1 MHPREL
7 IEVAGL
13 VALNGPLLVAA
24 SPPSSSPSPYL
35 EQYWTTSKGRFESWN
50 RVLRSCAAVGAQLS
64 RQDFDCWIEAR
75 GVLDEIFASEMLARV
90 WTAVLVARDRRWK
103 TDETEIIAR
112 NVLDSHLEARGRALA
127 LLLNWEGL
135 GTAQAASLNRLRRR
149 AERWTDVLLGG
160 LMHLGDVSEFAFD
173 AERAADFAVDL
184 ADRRGRPGGR
194 QAWRLTLISLR
205 SSFLTCLAPIAAN
218 PDSNARITASI
229 LGCFQGELFDSTGL
243 FQSLWMMRLSANAS
257 DAQGLI
263 GELLKPSVAATH
275 PPAAARRR
283 PRRI

>member
-24 SPPSSSPSPYL
+24 SPPPHSPSPYL
-35 EQYWTTSKGRFESWN
+35 EQYWTTSRGRFENWN
-50 RVLRSCAAVGAQLS
+50 RVLRSCAVLGAQSS
-64 RQDFDCWIEAR
+64 RQEFDHWIEAR
-75 GVLDEIFASEMLARV
+75 AVLDEIFASEMLARV

-103 TDETEIIAR
+103 TDETEIVAR
-112 NVLDSHLEARGRALA
+112 NVLDSHLEVRRRALA
-127 LLLNWEGL
+127 LLLDWNGL
-135 GTAQAASLNRLRRR
+135 GTAQATAINRLRRR

-173 AERAADFAVDL
+173 AERAADFALDL
-184 ADRRGRPGGR
+184 ADRRGGPGGR
-194 QAWRLTLISLR
+194 QAWRLTLVSLR
-205 SSFLTCLAPIAAN
+205 STFLTCLSPLAAN
-218 PDSNARITASI
+218 PDSNARITASV

-243 FQSLWMMRLSANAS
+243 FQSLWMMRLAANAS
-257 DAQGLI
+257 DAQGMI
-263 GELLKPSVAATH
+263 SELLKPGVESVKPSAATR
-275 PPAAARRR
+275 PR

>member
-24 SPPSSSPSPYL
+24 SPLSNPTSPYL
-35 EQYWTTSKGRFESWN
+35 EQYWSTSRGRFESWS
-50 RVLRSCAAVGAQLS
+50 RVLRSCAALGEQSS
-64 RQDFDCWIEAR
+64 RHDFDRWIEAR
-75 GVLDEIFASEMLARV
+75 AVLDEIFASEMLARV

-103 TDETEIIAR
+103 TDDTEIIAR
-112 NVLDSHLEARGRALA
+112 NVLDLHLEARSRALA
-127 LLLNWEGL
+127 LLLDWDGV
-135 GTAQAASLNRLRRR
+135 GIAQATSLNRLRRR

-160 LMHLGDVSEFAFD
+160 LMQLGDVSEFAFD
-173 AERAADFAVDL
+173 AERCADFAIDL
-184 ADRRGRPGGR
+184 SERRASPGGC
-194 QAWRLTLISLR
+194 QAWRLTLVSLR
-205 SSFLTCLAPIAAN
+205 STFLTCLAPIAAN

-243 FQSLWMMRLSANAS
+243 FQSLWMMRLAANAS
-257 DAQGLI
+257 DAQGMI
-263 GELLKPSVAATH
+263 SELLKPSVAVAHSPTV
-275 PPAAARRR
+275 ARRR